1 MANTCS
7 SDIPTINSLILLLG
21 GVAHAVSPIRHNP
34 RSISFIAIIGYFQR
48 LDLFPHEFT
57 NRRITMSASGRKQPL
72 ASPDSLSGECPL
84 FPNTSHSDDSI
95 CACFERLLLTQSRHS
110 LAYGK

>member
-1 MANTCS
+1 MDNTCS

-34 RSISFIAIIGYFQR
+34 RRISFIAINGYVQR

-57 NRRITMSASGRKQPL
+57 NRRITMSAPGRKQPL
-72 ASPDSLSGECPL
+72 ASPDNRSGECPL
-84 FPNTSHSDDSI
+84 LPNTSHSDANIQTVLSG
-95 CACFERLLLTQSRHS
+95 CF
-110 LAYGK
+110 